1 MTRIR
6 LFRAEKSEDLKGIRA
21 RSALVRSAEAWS
33 FPVFPRAITR
43 EEARAALERS
53 RARRA
58 INGD

>member
-6 LFRAEKSEDLKGIRA
+6 LFRGKSDDLKGIRA
-21 RSALVRSAEAWS
+21 RSAVVRSAEIPRLS
-33 FPVFPRAITR
+33 EFPRAITR

-58 INGD
+58 MNGD

>member
-6 LFRAEKSEDLKGIRA
+6 LFRAKSDDLKGIRA
-21 RSALVRSAEAWS
+21 RSALVRSAEIWPYPA
-33 FPVFPRAITR
+33 FPRAISR

-53 RARRA
+53 RARRG